1 MNVQELY
8 QQKLTTAEEAVKI
21 VKSGD
26 WVDYGWCCNQ
36 PVALDKAL
44 AARKDELF
52 DVKIHGGVTMWMPEI
67 AKAEDAGDHFP
78 WNSWHCSGID
88 RKIISKGMG
97 FFAPM
102 RYSELPRYYTD
113 HITPPDVAMF
123 QVTPMDKHGY
133 FSMGTVGSLS
143 EASIDKAKRIFVVV
157 NDKQPRAVCAQ
168 QIHISQVDAIIEDS
182 HDLAVLPPANWC
194 STS

>member
-52 DVKIHGGVTMWMPEI
+52 DVKIHGGVTMWMPEVC
-67 AKAEDAGDHFP
+67 KADDAGDHFTWTP
-78 WNSWHCSGID
+78 GTAAVWIGRSSARAWA
-88 RKIISKGMG
+88 IS
-97 FFAPM
+97 APCAIL
-102 RYSELPRYYTD
+102 SCPVSIGTA
-113 HITPPDVAMF
+113 TPPRMW
-123 QVTPMDKHGY
+123 
-133 FSMGTVGSLS
+133 L
-143 EASIDKAKRIFVVV
+143 
-157 NDKQPRAVCAQ
+157 
-168 QIHISQVDAIIEDS
+168 
-182 HDLAVLPPANWC
+182 
-194 STS
+194 

>member
-52 DVKIHGGVTMWMPEI
+52 DVKIRRR
-67 AKAEDAGDHFP
+67 DH
-78 WNSWHCSGID
+78 
-88 RKIISKGMG
+88 
-97 FFAPM
+97 
-102 RYSELPRYYTD
+102 
-113 HITPPDVAMF
+113 
-123 QVTPMDKHGY
+123 
-133 FSMGTVGSLS
+133 
-143 EASIDKAKRIFVVV
+143 
-157 NDKQPRAVCAQ
+157 
-168 QIHISQVDAIIEDS
+168 VDARG
-182 HDLAVLPPANWC
+182 VQGG
-194 STS
+194 

>member
-52 DVKIHGGVTMWMPEI
+52 DVKIHGGVTMWMPEVC
-67 AKAEDAGDHFP
+67 KADDAGDHFT
-78 WNSWHCSGID
+78 WNSWHCGMDARSSA
-88 RKIISKGMG
+88 RAWAIS
-97 FFAPM
+97 APCAIL
-102 RYSELPRYYTD
+102 SCPVSIGTA
-113 HITPPDVAMF
+113 TPPRMW
-123 QVTPMDKHGY
+123 
-133 FSMGTVGSLS
+133 L
-143 EASIDKAKRIFVVV
+143 
-157 NDKQPRAVCAQ
+157 
-168 QIHISQVDAIIEDS
+168 
-182 HDLAVLPPANWC
+182 
-194 STS
+194 